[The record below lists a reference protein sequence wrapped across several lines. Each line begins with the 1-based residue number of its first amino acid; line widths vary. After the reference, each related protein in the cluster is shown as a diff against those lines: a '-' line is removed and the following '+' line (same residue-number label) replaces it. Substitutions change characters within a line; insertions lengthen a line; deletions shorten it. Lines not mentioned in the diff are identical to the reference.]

1 MLYYTYLHRRASD
14 GQPFYVGKGMGSRA
28 WSAKNRN
35 QHWTRTCAKHGVTVE
50 VLAHWSTEAEAFE
63 HEKFLIWCF
72 KDMGCKLV
80 NMTDGGEGQSGYEHS
95 DETKQKIR
103 AANIGRAQTPEQRAA
118 TSARMS
124 GNRIWAGRTHAE
136 DTKAKIS
143 AGNKGKLA
151 GSRSPRFG
159 KPIPE
164 SQKLAIT
171 KATSGSNHRLA
182 KKVLCIE
189 TGIVYDTCT
198 AAAVAMTGNKK
209 SRSAISKAALGKV
222 KRLYGYTWKFI

>member
-1 MLYYTYLHRRASD
+1 MFYTYLHRRASD
-14 GQPFYVGKGMGSRA
+14 GQPFYVGKGKGDRA
-28 WSAKNRN
+28 HRTNHRN
-35 QHWTRTCAKHGVTVE
+35 PYWHKTVKKHGLQVE
-50 VLAHWSTEAEAFE
+50 IVAHWPTEAEAFE

-80 NMTDGGEGQSGYEHS
+80 NQTEGGEGQSGYEHS

-124 GNRIWAGRTHAE
+124 GNKIWAGRTHAE
-136 DTKAKIS
+136 ETKAKIS

-151 GSRSPRFG
+151 GARSPRFG
-159 KPIPE
+159 KTIPE

-171 KATSGSNHRLA
+171 KATSGANHRLA

>member
-1 MLYYTYLHRRASD
+1 MVA
-14 GQPFYVGKGMGSRA
+14 G
-28 WSAKNRN
+28 
-35 QHWTRTCAKHGVTVE
+35 
-50 VLAHWSTEAEAFE
+50 
-63 HEKFLIWCF
+63 
-72 KDMGCKLV
+72 
-80 NMTDGGEGQSGYEHS
+80 MTDLQKQALAGYGQ
-95 DETKQKIR
+95 
-103 AANIGRAQTPEQRAA
+103 IGVPEQFGQAGSVFQEVAGMTPEQRAA